1 MGYYHSCEK
10 QIDNGSV
17 LPRRKD
23 CKYQKVLHQNVVLY
37 LKIAHRCSEYYE
49 ALTGVTAFFIP
60 KFNYF
65 NGFFTVNASMS
76 SF

>member
-23 CKYQKVLHQNVVLY
+23 CKYQKVLHQKCGTLLENSTQV
-37 LKIAHRCSEYYE
+37 
-49 ALTGVTAFFIP
+49 
-60 KFNYF
+60 
-65 NGFFTVNASMS
+65 
-76 SF
+76 